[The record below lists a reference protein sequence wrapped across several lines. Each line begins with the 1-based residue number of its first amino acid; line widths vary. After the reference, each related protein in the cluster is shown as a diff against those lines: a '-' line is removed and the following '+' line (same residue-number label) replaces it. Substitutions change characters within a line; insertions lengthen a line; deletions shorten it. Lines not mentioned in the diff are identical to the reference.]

1 MLTLKTKNRELVELF
16 NGLQAVA
23 NLKGVRFGLLVSKN
37 VRILQQELDDLDK
50 ASKPTED
57 FMQLAQQVNALG
69 SDSEAIEKLESE
81 NKELVEARKAQLEEV
96 DKLLEDSAEISLHT
110 ISEDILPEDITA
122 LQITNIDKLI
132 K

>member
-23 NLKGVRFGLLVSKN
+23 NLKGVKFGLLVSKN

-81 NKELVEARKAQLEEV
+81 NKELVEARKTQLEEV

>member
-81 NKELVEARKAQLEEV
+81 NKELVEARKTQLEEV